1 MRLACAICKTRNE
14 DRAEKPSPPCKV
26 SGMSAEF
33 SSAIASVA
41 QEDHN
46 IRRKF

>member
-1 MRLACAICKTRNE
+1 MRLACAICKTRTE
-14 DRAEKPSPPCKV
+14 DRAENASLQCEV

-46 IRRKF
+46 IRRRI